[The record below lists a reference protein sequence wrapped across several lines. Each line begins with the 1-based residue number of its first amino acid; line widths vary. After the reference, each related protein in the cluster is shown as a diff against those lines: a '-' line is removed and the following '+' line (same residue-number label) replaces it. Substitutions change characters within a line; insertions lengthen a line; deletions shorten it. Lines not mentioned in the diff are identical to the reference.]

1 MLGRQ
6 FAAVVQAAGLG
17 NEVWGD
23 SYLMILRGL
32 AKWTLQEG
40 LSYKF
45 ASWGRLCYGHNP
57 IMLYIYFSFLFFF
70 SGTAFYAE
78 LLVMGHRCCCIL
90 INKRSPLLSMN

>member
-6 FAAVVQAAGLG
+6 LAAVVQVAGLG

-23 SYLMILRGL
+23 RYLIILRRL

-40 LSYKF
+40 LSYIYILGQVVLRPQ
-45 ASWGRLCYGHNP
+45 SHNA
-57 IMLYIYFSFLFFF
+57 IHFFP
-70 SGTAFYAE
+70 GTAFYVE
-78 LLVMGHRCCCIL
+78 RLVMGHICCCIL